1 MLRIFKEKAMF
12 TRHKNACTLIRHP
25 VTCCCN
31 ILRKKPRAPMWAS
44 KCQREVALL
53 FQDKMEDCDY
63 RQALGGVTGAITK
76 YICN

>member
-1 MLRIFKEKAMF
+1 
-12 TRHKNACTLIRHP
+12 
-25 VTCCCN
+25 
-31 ILRKKPRAPMWAS
+31 MWAS

-63 RQALGGVTGAITK
+63 RQSPGGVTGAITK